1 MGVRELVTV
10 AGRGFELGAAYGP
23 ARGARGF
30 PRRLLAVSRD
40 GNTVST
46 EVQGTRRDPSATRVE
61 RGGAAWF
68 AAWAG
73 EKET

>member
-1 MGVRELVTV
+1 VREPVTV
-10 AGRGFELGAAYGP
+10 AGRGFEIGAAYEP

-40 GNTVST
+40 GHAVVT

-61 RGGAAWF
+61 RGGAEWF

-73 EKET
+73 AKVT